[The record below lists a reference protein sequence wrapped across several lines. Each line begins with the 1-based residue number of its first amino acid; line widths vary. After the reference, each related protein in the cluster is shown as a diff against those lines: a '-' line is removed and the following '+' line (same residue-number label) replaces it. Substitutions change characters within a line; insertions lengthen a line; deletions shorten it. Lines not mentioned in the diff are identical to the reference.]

1 MTTFTWKV
9 RDNDGYSGESLYVG
23 DFERICIAR
32 YDRLCY
38 NNPSGQ
44 FCMHV
49 TLPSI
54 ADSKATFYGD
64 DREALKRQ
72 AEELCRLWFR
82 MAGVVG

>member
-1 MTTFTWKV
+1 MTAFTWKV
-9 RDNDGYSGESLYVG
+9 RENDGWSCESLYVG
-23 DFERICIAR
+23 DGGKIRIGGYR
-32 YDRLCY
+32 RLCY

-44 FCMHV
+44 FCMRV

-82 MAGVVG
+82 LAGVVG